1 MKKTII
7 AIAAAGLLGGAATT
21 LTPAPAHAV
30 FPIFLGLVKPDPN
43 FHAVNPYDTKPRMHR
58 RHHRKPVDHRD

>member
-7 AIAAAGLLGGAATT
+7 AIAAAGLLGGTATT
-21 LTPAPAHAV
+21 FTPAPAHAV

-43 FHAVNPYDTKPRMHR
+43 FKSQNPYAKPVRAHR
-58 RHHRKPVDHRD
+58 TRHHKKM

>member
-21 LTPAPAHAV
+21 LTPAPAHALY
-30 FPIFLGLVKPDPN
+30 PIFLGLVKPDPN
-43 FHAVNPYDTKPRMHR
+43 FKSVNPYDKKVSHHR
-58 RHHRKPVDHRD
+58 RHKKHKM

>member
-1 MKKTII
+1 MKRTII

-30 FPIFLGLVKPDPN
+30 FPIFLAMVKPDPN
-43 FHAVNPYDTKPRMHR
+43 FKEQNPYARPVRHHR
-58 RHHRKPVDHRD
+58 RHHRHHKM

>member
-30 FPIFLGLVKPDPN
+30 FPIFLGFVKPNPN
-43 FHAVNPYDTKPRMHR
+43 FHSENPYAKPMRMHR
-58 RHHRKPVDHRD
+58 HHHHKHKM

>member
-21 LTPAPAHAV
+21 LTPQPAHAV

-43 FHAVNPYDTKPRMHR
+43 FHAVNPYAKPVRMHR
-58 RHHRKPVDHRD
+58 RHHHRHKM